1 MIVALH
7 VTVEVPDIDTIA
19 LTDTDDLVVVSWI
32 EDDCCEWI
40 SVTDEALEEEWNGLL
55 GVVIPNLDH
64 TVLTSCQHVPRI
76 ARNIN

>member
-1 MIVALH
+1 MIVTLH

-40 SVTDEALEEEWNGLL
+40 SVTDEALEEERYGLL
-55 GVVIPNLDH
+55 GVIIPNLDH
-64 TVLTSCQHVPRI
+64 TVLTSRQHVS
-76 ARNIN
+76 